1 MAAPAYIVLLGISAA
16 VLPSVDVI
24 SVSQLLFALMIVIG
38 AVAIHDIARRG
49 GFGRSASVG
58 LAALYFAAWPLWGA
72 GGTGYPAMSALSLGA
87 FAFALGGDLGWGG
100 VFLALALFCKPQS
113 PVIGVPIALF
123 AG

>member
-58 LAALYFAAWPLWGA
+58 LAALYFSAWALWAAV
-72 GGTGYPAMSALSLGA
+72 GTAYPAMSALRLVT
-87 FAFALGGDLGWGG
+87 F
-100 VFLALALFCKPQS
+100 ALALCGPLARACR
-113 PVIGVPIALF
+113 VLELC
-123 AG
+123 